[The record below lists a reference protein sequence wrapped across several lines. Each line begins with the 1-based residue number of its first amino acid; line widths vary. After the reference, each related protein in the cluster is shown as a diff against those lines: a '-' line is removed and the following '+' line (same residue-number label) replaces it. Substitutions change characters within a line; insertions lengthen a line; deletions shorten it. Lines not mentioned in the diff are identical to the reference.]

1 MTLTN
6 TRWKVIT
13 PSRFPWEQDALEFV
27 RNDLPDLDPYCAWS
41 NFEFIA
47 EDGSICEVD
56 LLVFTPQGFFL
67 IEIKSRGGRLFGDAG
82 TWTWEVDGR
91 LVTIDSP
98 LILANSKA
106 KRLRSLLQRQTAS
119 RKKGQLP
126 FIEALVFCSA
136 PELRCELQG
145 PARYRVCLR
154 DREKTEEI
162 PARPG
167 IVAAVTHRDCQGL
180 DPHPKGTHDRPMA
193 RTISQAMEQAGI
205 RSSQRH
211 RKVSDYV
218 LEQIIAEGPGYQDW
232 EATHSK
238 LTNVKRRVRIY
249 TVRSGATEDERK
261 TLERAAQR
269 EALLLETLQH
279 EGVLRREGFTDHE
292 LGPALILEHDPQA
305 VRLDH
310 FIAQNRDKLGVDVRL
325 DLIRQIAEIIRFAHD
340 KKVVHRALSP
350 QSILVTDVNS
360 NRPRVK
366 IYNWQMGYRAGT
378 ASQGVSREVS
388 PTSHI
393 DRLVDDISTAYMA
406 PESLSDSESNGEHL
420 DVFSLGAIAYH
431 LFSGE
436 PPAANGLELSN
447 KLRENKGLQ
456 LSSVLNGT
464 GEHLQFL
471 IQYSTHPEVS
481 SRIDSVTDFLTCLDD
496 VEDELTTPE
505 TEIVEDV
512 SSAQKGDFLPR
523 NFEVIKRL
531 GQGACSIALLVSR
544 DGQEYVLKV
553 ASDPKHNSRLKDE
566 AQILQKVRHQHIVE
580 YCDSF
585 DVGDRNCIQMRR
597 AGMDTLGQ
605 RLRKDGRLHLDL
617 LERFGEDLLD
627 VVNYLEEQ
635 GIAHRDIK
643 PDNIG
648 IGPVG
653 RGDKLHIILFD
664 FSLSRTPPEN
674 IRAGTPG
681 YLDPLLPLRK
691 PPRWDLHAERYAA
704 AATLYEAA
712 TGTMPK
718 WGDGASDPSYID
730 SEITV
735 EAEFFDASLREN
747 LVIFFKRAFAR
758 DITKR
763 FDNAEEMLRAWRHCF
778 EDIDKPQT
786 PSDTDDEAERPE
798 LLASASFDT
807 NVSELGLSTRANN
820 ALDRVNILTVEDLLT
835 VPLHRLNSLRG
846 VGNRT
851 RREIA
856 EAVKFYRD
864 KLGIPRRDAMVS
876 TDIAAEAQLRNF
888 DVESLSVDLLVQHV
902 VPRTTR
908 KDDQSG
914 RTARALTG
922 LDPELDLLWPSQS
935 DVARHLDLTRAR
947 IGQLVG
953 NLQTRWSKDSSIT
966 SLRNDVAEIIERE
979 GGVMTA
985 PELAE
990 AILVARGSMQEGTNR
1005 TKSATAVAR
1014 AAVEV
1019 ERMMAEPRF
1028 LVRRNG
1034 DRIFIART
1042 PELANFA
1049 IQLGNQADDYAKE
1062 EPLVPPA
1069 RVLERFREISL
1080 AAGISSMSDSRLMR
1094 LAAAASTT
1102 AAVSSRQELYPR
1114 HMDAARALRL
1124 SQGAL
1129 LGVPQLSVADI
1140 HERVRSRYPDATPL
1154 PDRPVLDDLLVAAG
1168 LSFKWGSVGGKDGS
1182 GCYVSPHHDTP
1193 SISGGSGSISRMPT
1207 QIGPGLSG
1215 EITPEIADARQFEE
1229 RLERGIK
1236 EGSFLTLLVHPKYY
1250 QRAMRELSAR
1260 FPVRLIDLEGL
1271 FIDALREVANK
1282 ASVNWELVLQTD
1294 TTPNGGDWNKLTLLV
1309 GRAMPI
1315 IEQALAN
1322 VDQTL
1327 LIVFPGLLARYDQMT
1342 LLESLRDKIGR
1353 SGGLPGLWVLVPGDQ
1368 QALID
1373 GKAVP
1378 IIGAGQKA
1386 QIPDSWLKNIH
1397 RANGNGDAHP

>member
-1 MTLTN
+1 MTLSD

-27 RNDLPDLDPYCAWS
+27 RNNLPDLDPYCAWS

-67 IEIKSRGGRLFGDAG
+67 IEIKSRGGRLSGDAG
-82 TWTWEVDGR
+82 TWTWETDGR
-91 LVTIDSP
+91 LITIDSP

-106 KRLRSLLQRQTAS
+106 KRLRSLLQMQTAS

-126 FIEALVFCSA
+126 FIEALVFCSV
-136 PELRCELQG
+136 PDLRCDLQG

-154 DREKTEEI
+154 DREKAGDI

-167 IVAAVTHRDCQGL
+167 IIAALTRRECQGL
-180 DPHPKGTHDRPMA
+180 DPYPKGTHDRPMA

-205 RSSQRH
+205 RPSQRH

-218 LEQIIAEGPGYQDW
+218 LEQIIAEGRGYQDW

-249 TVRSGATEDERK
+249 TVRLGATEEERK

-279 EGVLRREGFTDHE
+279 PGVLRREGFTDHE
-292 LGPALILEHDPQA
+292 LGPALILEHDPLS

-310 FIAQNRDKLGVDVRL
+310 LIVQNRDKLGVDIRL

-340 KKVVHRALSP
+340 KKVVHRGLSP

-406 PESLSDSESNGEHL
+406 PESFSESETNGEHL

-436 PPAANGLELSN
+436 PPAANGLDLSA
-447 KLRENKGLQ
+447 KLREHKGLQ

-464 GEHLQFL
+464 GKHLQFL
-471 IQYSTHPEVS
+471 IQYSTHPEVG
-481 SRIDSVTDFLTCLDD
+481 SRIDSVADFLTCLDD

-505 TEIVEDV
+505 SEIVEDV
-512 SSAQKGDFLPR
+512 SSAQKGDLLPR
-523 NFEVIKRL
+523 KFEVVKRL
-531 GQGACSIALLVSR
+531 GQGACSIALLVTR
-544 DGQEYVLKV
+544 DGQEFVLKV

-566 AQILQKVRHQHIVE
+566 AEILQKVRHQHIVE
-580 YCDSF
+580 YCDRF
-585 DVGDRNCIQMRR
+585 DVGDRNCILMRR
-597 AGMDTLGQ
+597 AGTDTLGQ
-605 RLRKDGRLHLDL
+605 RLRKDGRLHVDL

-627 VVNYLEEQ
+627 VVNYLEDQ

-704 AATLYEAA
+704 AVTLYEAA

-718 WGDGASDPSYID
+718 WSDGTSDPSYID

-735 EAEFFDASLREN
+735 EAEFFDANLRES
-747 LVIFFKRAFAR
+747 LVAFFKRAFAR
-758 DITKR
+758 DITRR
-763 FDNAEEMLRAWRHCF
+763 FDNAEEMLRAWRQCF
-778 EDIDKPQT
+778 EDIDKPRAL
-786 PSDTDDEAERPE
+786 SEHEDEEGKQE
-798 LLASASFDT
+798 LLEEASFDT
-807 NVSELGLSTRANN
+807 NISELGLSMRATN
-820 ALDRVNILTVEDLLT
+820 ALDRANILTVEELLT
-835 VPLHRLNSLRG
+835 RPLQRLQNLRG

-851 RREIA
+851 RREITG
-856 EAVKFYRD
+856 AVKILRD
-864 KLGIPRRDAMVS
+864 KLGLPRQDAMVGA
-876 TDIAAEAQLRNF
+876 DMAAEAQLNNF
-888 DVESLSVDLLVQHV
+888 DVGSLSVDILVQHII
-902 VPRTTR
+902 PRTTR

-935 DVARHLDLTRAR
+935 DVARHVDLTRAR
-947 IGQLVG
+947 IGQMVG
-953 NLQTRWSKDSSIT
+953 NLQTRWSKDPGIT
-966 SLRNDVAEIIERE
+966 SLRNDIFEIVERD

-985 PELAE
+985 TELAE

-1005 TKSATAVAR
+1005 TKSATAAAR

-1019 ERMMAEPRF
+1019 ERMMGEPRF

-1034 DRIFIART
+1034 DRIFIALT

-1049 IQLGNQADDYAKE
+1049 ILLGDQADMFAIE

-1069 RVLERFREISL
+1069 RILERFREISL
-1080 AAGISSMSDSRLMR
+1080 GAGVSTISDSRVIR
-1094 LAAAASTT
+1094 LAAAASTN

-1114 HMDAARALRL
+1114 CMDAARALRL

-1140 HERVRSRYPDATPL
+1140 HERVSSRYPEATPL
-1154 PDRPVLDDLLVAAG
+1154 PDRPVLDDLLDAVG
-1168 LSFKWGSVGGKDGS
+1168 LSFKWDSTGGKDGN
-1182 GCYVSPHHDTP
+1182 GCYVSLLHDTS
-1193 SISGGSGSISRMPT
+1193 SISGGSGSISRMET
-1207 QIGPGLSG
+1207 QVGSGLSG

-1260 FPVRLIDLEGL
+1260 FPVRLIDLEGM
-1271 FIDALREVANK
+1271 FIDALREEANK

-1294 TTPNGGDWNKLTLLV
+1294 AMPNAGDWNKLTLLV

-1315 IEQALAN
+1315 IEQALASA
-1322 VDQTL
+1322 DQTL
-1327 LIVFPGLLARYDQMT
+1327 LIVFPGLLA
-1342 LLESLRDKIGR
+1342 K
-1353 SGGLPGLWVLVPGDQ
+1353 SGGKRGSSRPPNR
-1368 QALID
+1368 
-1373 GKAVP
+1373 
-1378 IIGAGQKA
+1378 
-1386 QIPDSWLKNIH
+1386 SWMST
-1397 RANGNGDAHP
+1397 